1 MRSTRSNLF
10 QARESARLLASAPA
24 LVAHNSC
31 TLPQRDELVCGNL
44 LILFVQTIGPVNV
57 EIDRTESTQAKMQ
70 AGIRAGAKKRK
81 VEDRLRLHLA
91 AITSHHTPSG
101 RAAGCLDSPQFVLG
115 PFLSVFFVLPY
126 L

>member
-10 QARESARLLASAPA
+10 QARESARLLASATA

-31 TLPQRDELVCGNL
+31 PIPQRDELVCGNL

-70 AGIRAGAKKRK
+70 AGIVAGVKTGLA
-81 VEDRLRLHLA
+81 EYRLRLHLA
-91 AITSHHTPSG
+91 AITSHHTRSD
-101 RAAGCLDSPQFVLG
+101 RAAV
-115 PFLSVFFVLPY
+115 
-126 L
+126 